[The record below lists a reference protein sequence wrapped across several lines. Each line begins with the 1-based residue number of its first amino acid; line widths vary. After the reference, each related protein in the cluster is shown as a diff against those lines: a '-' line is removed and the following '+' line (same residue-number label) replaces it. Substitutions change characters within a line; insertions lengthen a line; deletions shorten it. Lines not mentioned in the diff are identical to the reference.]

1 MKLEFASTWAVQF
14 VRERERKYLFWP
26 KKDTGT
32 LKRFTLFYV
41 DDARYFNG
49 VNDTKFSL
57 AYLKIPIVL
66 KYERRL

>member
-1 MKLEFASTWAVQF
+1 MGCTVCRRA
-14 VRERERKYLFWP
+14 REKIFILA